1 MLGKQQQS
9 DNKVDDKQNAM
20 GIAALTNLATN
31 LLKNKEYSGGD
42 GNLAMFL
49 KMLNGSQKNKP
60 KDFESF
66 MRNKTIKSAYD
77 MYNKDSAVP
86 KKKSSGQASSKK
98 KAPQKRKSS
107 SLKFPV
113 SDRVKA
119 IQKTVGAPSSKTK
132 KGADGKWGKNTSA
145 AFAAWLKT
153 QDFSKLKKAGAT
165 KPKETKAAAGYV
177 NTSTGGVGNK
187 MIPASEN
194 ISRRQLRL
202 MINEILRTGSISLI
216 KEAATKKQVAMIDAN
231 LNNPVAIAEELGYK
245 ANLAGIENLIKDL
258 SASKDK
264 GSSRDKGSSLSFE
277 YEGVKYIQDT
287 DSDGTVTYSE
297 DGSNETI
304 DDPEL
309 EAELEDAASKPPE
322 KTTSPS
328 KKINPFAGKDTA
340 EKGDKKFNLFRI
352 TKDQYQV
359 PKNTPSMDI
368 SGKQTF
374 DINKMQKII
383 NADISLPDGGG
394 KDKNSHILNRMFRS
408 GYEAFYMP
416 YWHGSGF
423 HKGSIRLDGPQFNN
437 YKFTG
442 YVQLKNGDLV
452 PSTHPDAKA
461 K

>member
-1 MLGKQQQS
+1 M
-9 DNKVDDKQNAM
+9 D
-20 GIAALTNLATN
+20 
-31 LLKNKEYSGGD
+31 
-42 GNLAMFL
+42 
-49 KMLNGSQKNKP
+49 
-60 KDFESF
+60 
-66 MRNKTIKSAYD
+66 
-77 MYNKDSAVP
+77 
-86 KKKSSGQASSKK
+86 
-98 KAPQKRKSS
+98 
-107 SLKFPV
+107 
-113 SDRVKA
+113 
-119 IQKTVGAPSSKTK
+119 
-132 KGADGKWGKNTSA
+132 
-145 AFAAWLKT
+145 
-153 QDFSKLKKAGAT
+153 
-165 KPKETKAAAGYV
+165 
-177 NTSTGGVGNK
+177 
-187 MIPASEN
+187 
-194 ISRRQLRL
+194 
-202 MINEILRTGSISLI
+202 
-216 KEAATKKQVAMIDAN
+216 
-231 LNNPVAIAEELGYK
+231 
-245 ANLAGIENLIKDL
+245 GIENLIKAL
-258 SASKDK
+258 SAGKDK

-277 YEGVKYIQDT
+277 YEGVKYTQDT

-328 KKINPFAGKDTA
+328 KKKNPFAGKDTA

-359 PKNTPSMDI
+359 PKNTPSITI
-368 SGKQTF
+368 SAKQTF

-408 GYEAFYMP
+408 GNEAFYMP

-423 HKGSIRLDGPQFNN
+423 HKGSIRLDGPQLYN